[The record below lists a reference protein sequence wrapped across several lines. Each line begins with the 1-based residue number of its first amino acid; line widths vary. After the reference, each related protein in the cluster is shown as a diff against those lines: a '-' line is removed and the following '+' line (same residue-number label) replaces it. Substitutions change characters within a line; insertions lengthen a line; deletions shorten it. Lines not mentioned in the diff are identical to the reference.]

1 MYEKLFTIEL
11 PIQMSIGKSAPAQ
24 ILFGMR
30 SDTDRVTVY
39 IVEVGC
45 VNVTRSHDIQDQMP
59 LIERKCRENLSTAK
73 PLN

>member
-11 PIQMSIGKSAPAQ
+11 PIQMSIGKSASAQ

-30 SDTDRVTVY
+30 SDTDKVTVY
-39 IVEVGC
+39 IVEVSF